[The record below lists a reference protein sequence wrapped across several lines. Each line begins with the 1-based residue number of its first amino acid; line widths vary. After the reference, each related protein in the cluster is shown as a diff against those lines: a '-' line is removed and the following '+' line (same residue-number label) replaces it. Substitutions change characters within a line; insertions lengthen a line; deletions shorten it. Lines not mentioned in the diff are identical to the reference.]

1 MADKTRKNIESMS
14 QRDRTWETL
23 STQYGKQKEA
33 SNAAYDQE
41 ISKQDRAMVQ
51 RGMQRSSYGANAL
64 SNLRSA
70 KVKAANDIDSEMLST
85 YASALNDIEN
95 REQEQSNWEREF
107 TEGQRQHN
115 ENLAF
120 QKSEA
125 ARQQKNENWNQA
137 FQQKQADIAQKNT
150 QWEQNF
156 QQKQADISQKNTEW
170 QQAFQKSEAAR
181 EQANTEWNQQF
192 QTSEAARQQKNT
204 EWEQKYQEAQSKI
217 QQEQWQK
224 QFDAANEQWKQQ
236 FDYNKMSDDQKLAYN
251 YIVQAASLGNDVSDA
266 MLKKAGISRQD
277 YNALKA
283 KVAEITASTGG
294 GGGGKTTNKPTTEPE
309 KPSESSLVQNM
320 FGKTSGSNQSKAST
334 SGAVSAVNFANN
346 TIIQNAQNREKKTGA
361 LKTGA
366 NGNRRAATK

>member
-1 MADKTRKNIESMS
+1 MADKTRKDIESLS

-181 EQANTEWNQQF
+181 EQANTKWNQQF

-204 EWEQKYQEAQSKI
+204 EWEQKYQEAMRKT
-217 QQEQWQK
+217 
-224 QFDAANEQWKQQ
+224 D
-236 FDYNKMSDDQKLAYN
+236 L
-251 YIVQAASLGNDVSDA
+251 
-266 MLKKAGISRQD
+266 LKPWRWR
-277 YNALKA
+277 L
-283 KVAEITASTGG
+283 
-294 GGGGKTTNKPTTEPE
+294 
-309 KPSESSLVQNM
+309 
-320 FGKTSGSNQSKAST
+320 
-334 SGAVSAVNFANN
+334 
-346 TIIQNAQNREKKTGA
+346 
-361 LKTGA
+361 
-366 NGNRRAATK
+366 